1 MIRLGSVVMVL
12 VVVGCSTSTPRA
24 PSSEER
30 LVQLVEQIRQA
41 DYAGDRPALADLH
54 ARLAAAPT
62 GEAPRSLVLYWR
74 GFALWRR
81 AINGFN
87 ETPTPTDLQA
97 DVNAA
102 SAEFEASLEENP
114 KLVDAQAGLAACLG
128 LRMYLHGKPDDEM
141 RALLTRVQA
150 LLTDAQTLEPGN
162 PRLLWVR
169 GPMEWF
175 TPKGSPDD
183 VLDARQ
189 AKAIATYRRGLEGIP
204 GSLRSGPGP
213 LQPTWGEPEL
223 HMSLAWSY
231 LHQRVPDASEAEV
244 HGRKALQLVPSWHYM
259 RDILL
264 PQIEAARRTASRQE

>member
-1 MIRLGSVVMVL
+1 MIRFTSLAPVL
-12 VVVGCSTSTPRA
+12 VALGCATSTPRA

-30 LVQLVEQIRQA
+30 LLQLVEQIRQV

-54 ARLAAAPT
+54 AKLAAAPT
-62 GEAPRSLVLYWR
+62 GDAPRSLVLYWR

-81 AINGFN
+81 AVNGFN
-87 ETPTPTDLQA
+87 EKPTPTDLQA

-102 SAEFEASLEENP
+102 AGEFEASLKEDP

-141 RALLTRVQA
+141 RALLARVQA
-150 LLTDAQTLEPGN
+150 LLTDAQAREPGN

-189 AKAIATYRRGLEGIP
+189 AKSIATYLRGLEGIP
-204 GSLRSGPGP
+204 GSLRSGPEP
-213 LQPTWGEPEL
+213 LRPTWGEPEL
-223 HMSLAWSY
+223 HMSLAWAY
-231 LHQRVPDASEAEV
+231 LHRRVPDVSEAEV
-244 HGRKALQLVPSWHYM
+244 HGRKALHLVPSWHYM
-259 RDILL
+259 RDILM
-264 PQIEAARRTASRQE
+264 PQIEDARRTASRQE